1 MMAMLDD
8 VKDALRVSDSEKD
21 TEINDLISAALS
33 DLMLAGVNADSA
45 DALVK
50 RAVIL
55 FAKAQYGWD
64 NPEADRFQKCYGLL
78 KASLSLSHDYT
89 GGGI

>member
-1 MMAMLDD
+1 MALLDD

-21 TEINDLISAALS
+21 TEIGDLIAAALA
-33 DLMLAGVNADSA
+33 DLLLAGVTADST
-45 DALVK
+45 DPLVK

-64 NPEADRFQKCYGLL
+64 NPEADRFQKCYDLL
-78 KASLSLSHDYT
+78 KASLSLSNDYT
-89 GGGI
+89 GGGA